1 MSDNTSG
8 SGIVLRPVGHRSVV
22 GKMVSLVLGC
32 QLLCCGGCGPSKEEL
47 MMRAAQRARPKSSD
61 EKEESAKAQ
70 TQPVSTAIASKV
82 VDAKAGLEETAN
94 AATTSAVQKAAKDSD
109 ANSPGE
115 TIGDWKPVSDRKPA
129 NPLGEPERH
138 AKAVENLNRLTEALM
153 AYKEDKG
160 HYPPSAQAKAGIK
173 TLSWRVLILPY
184 LGHQDLFEKFDLNMP
199 WNRSPNKELI
209 EFIPDELV
217 SPERFDSKTN
227 WMLPAHRNYMFG
239 DNRYPRDRNIED
251 GIENTLMLVEVND
264 DLAVEWTRPV
274 DFEPADLGALKGS
287 LGELR
292 SGGTLVAWANGWPS
306 YVANSVSTKQ
316 WTNAFTY
323 ESGDGQRAGAIHKEP
338 DALLAAH
345 KPSRSETKV
354 EAKVSGRVE
363 ASKIVENTEVEA
375 ESWGENRLP
384 VPPSPDLATSN
395 QRIEQ
400 LFGEQ
405 LVRAKQNQTQA
416 ELSNDFLKKSLVMS
430 DDAAGT
436 YALQNA
442 AIDLAIDSGDFMLF
456 QTVLDQH
463 ASTFEVDLYQVNR
476 DGLLE
481 FSRRNDVDEDT
492 ASQMAFVRRALVAI
506 QEGLKR
512 NDFEGVGRIA
522 SALPRVEEERRGF
535 RRANVRGGKRD
546 ASAEK
551 LVRLLQTQLS
561 SANKQYEQAAEKV
574 AEYRKNPS
582 DAELASALGRFYC
595 FLKGDWAMGLPL
607 VINGTSEK
615 LSRVAKR
622 DLEGANGAEEFLAL
636 GDMWWALSEGLPAGI
651 YRQGTRDRAGYWYEQ
666 SLEVMPESLDRLH
679 VQARVKEWQSQD
691 PGSPLATIRTI
702 NRQLGLA
709 ENADLEQ
716 VVARKRTQVNAPG
729 DDYEDG

>member
-1 MSDNTSG
+1 MFA
-8 SGIVLRPVGHRSVV
+8 
-22 GKMVSLVLGC
+22 
-32 QLLCCGGCGPSKEEL
+32 GGCGPSKEEL
-47 MMRAAQRARPKSSD
+47 MMRAAQRTRPKSHD
-61 EKEESAKAQ
+61 EKKEDAKQ
-70 TQPVSTAIASKV
+70 TPRPVSVSVASDDAVPGEGTAPSVGKPVRSPAAAV
-82 VDAKAGLEETAN
+82 LEEE
-94 AATTSAVQKAAKDSD
+94 TSGEEQQKKITWKTISERMPT
-109 ANSPGE
+109 SPLSE
-115 TIGDWKPVSDRKPA
+115 S
-129 NPLGEPERH
+129 ERH
-138 AKAVENLNRLTEALM
+138 ARAVDNLERLSVAIL
-153 AYKEDKG
+153 AYKNDKG
-160 HYPPSAQAKAGIK
+160 HYPPAAHLKSGVK

-184 LGHQDLFEKFDLNMP
+184 LGQKDLFDQFDLNVP
-199 WNRSPNKELI
+199 WNRSPNKELV
-209 EFIPDELV
+209 EFIPDVFV
-217 SPERFDSKTN
+217 SPERFDTKTN
-227 WMLPAHRNYMFG
+227 WMFPTYRTFMFG
-239 DNRYPRDRNIED
+239 ENRYPRDRNMED
-251 GIENTLMLVEVND
+251 GVDNTIMLVEVND

-274 DFEPADLGALKGS
+274 DYEPESFDVLKDS
-287 LGELR
+287 VGELR

-306 YVANSVSTKQ
+306 YISNSVSTKQ
-316 WTNAFTY
+316 WTNAFTH

-338 DALLAAH
+338 DALLAAN
-345 KPSRSETKV
+345 KPTRSETKV

-363 ASKIVENTEVEA
+363 ASKVVENTEVEA

-430 DDAAGT
+430 DDAAGA

-535 RRANVRGGKRD
+535 RRANVRGGKREV
-546 ASAEK
+546 SAEK
-551 LVRLLQTQLS
+551 LVRILQTQLS

-574 AEYRKNPS
+574 AEYRKNPN

-622 DLEGANGAEEFLAL
+622 DLESANVAEDFLAI
-636 GDMWWALSEGLPAGI
+636 GDMWWELSEGLPAGI

-666 SLEVMPESLDRLH
+666 ALEVMPESLDRLH

>member
-8 SGIVLRPVGHRSVV
+8 SGIVLRPVGHRSIV

-61 EKEESAKAQ
+61 EKEDSAKAP
-70 TQPVSTAIASKV
+70 TQPASSDIASKV
-82 VDAKAGLEETAN
+82 SDTNAVARQSAKVS
-94 AATTSAVQKAAKDSD
+94 ATSPVPEATEDSD
-109 ANSPGE
+109 ALAPKQ
-115 TIGDWKPVSDRKPA
+115 TIGDWKPIADRKPA
-129 NPLGEPERH
+129 TPWEEPQRH
-138 AKAVENLNRLTEALM
+138 ARAVENLNRLTEALM

-184 LGHQDLFEKFDLNMP
+184 LGHQELFEKFDLNMP

-251 GIENTLMLVEVND
+251 GIENTLMLLEVND
-264 DLAVEWTRPV
+264 SLAVEWTRPS

-287 LGELR
+287 FGDLR
-292 SGGTLVAWANGWPS
+292 SGGTLVAWANGWPA

-323 ESGDGQRAGAIHKEP
+323 ESGDGQRAGAIHQEP

-345 KPSRSETKV
+345 QPSRRETKV
-354 EAKVSGRVE
+354 EAKVAGRVE
-363 ASKIVENTEVEA
+363 TSRIVKDVA
-375 ESWGENRLP
+375 VGGESWGENRVS

-395 QRIEQ
+395 QRIEK

-405 LVRAKQNQTQA
+405 LARAKQNQTQA

-430 DDAAGT
+430 DDPAGA
-436 YALQNA
+436 YALQSV
-442 AIDLAIDSGDFMLF
+442 AIDLAIDSGQFTLF

-481 FSRRNDVDEDT
+481 FSRRSDVDSD
-492 ASQMAFVRRALVAI
+492 AAGQMAFVRRALLVI
-506 QEGLKR
+506 REGLQQ

-522 SALPRVEEERRGF
+522 SALPRVETDRRGF
-535 RRANVRGGKRD
+535 RRANVRGGNRD
-546 ASAEK
+546 ASTEK
-551 LVRLLQTQLS
+551 LVRILQTQLS

-574 AEYRKNPS
+574 AEYRKNPNE
-582 DAELASALGRFYC
+582 AELASALGRFYC

-622 DLEGANGAEEFLAL
+622 DLEGANDAKDFLAL
-636 GDMWWALSEGLPAGI
+636 GDMWWELSEGLPAGI

-666 SLEVMPESLDRLH
+666 SLEVMPESVDRLH

-691 PGSPLATIRTI
+691 PGSPLATIRMI